1 MLIRLVIK
9 QAFRR
14 RRPAATATG
23 VSSTAPVLS
32 PPRKYLQRWC
42 FDIYRRRYS
51 LFVGFNASGFQV
63 DVVIGRLATIAQIRQ
78 STVSLRPSS
87 SSSVSCHRHFSP
99 PLSGWHWYAT
109 VGFGVHHFDQRFRDH
124 RVEAAQRACLRTN
137 RCVFAPRP
145 LITPAIQRRCNP
157 RQQPL
162 RALAAPEGEEAI
174 RINTVFHARNIRVA
188 RTPPVA
194 IRI

>member
-9 QAFRR
+9 QAFRET
-14 RRPAATATG
+14 RPAATATG

-32 PPRKYLQRWC
+32 PTGKYLQCWC

-51 LFVGFNASGFQV
+51 LFRGFNASGFEV
-63 DVVIGRLATIAQIRQ
+63 DVVIGRLATNRQIRQ

-87 SSSVSCHRHFSP
+87 SSSVRLHRHFSL
-99 PLSGWHWYAT
+99 PLSGWRWCAAA
-109 VGFGVHHFDQRFRDH
+109 GLRVHHFDQRFGNH
-124 RVEAAQRACLRTN
+124 RVEAAQRRILRTN
-137 RCVFAPRP
+137 RCVFVPRP
-145 LITPAIQRRCNP
+145 LITPASSRRCNP
-157 RQQPL
+157 RQQPP
-162 RALAAPEGEEAI
+162 RALAKQEGRRAI

-188 RTPPVA
+188 RTTAVA